1 MAFRDQI
8 NALFGWEIK
17 RPNEEENR
25 QTFAPKIED
34 DGAAITSP
42 SGFYGTYVDLDGTVR
57 TEAELVNRYRDMI
70 SHPEV
75 DAAVEQICNESII
88 TEEGKK
94 TVQLVLDDLNLD
106 DTRKNIILSEFDQ
119 VLKLLEFNTRAYDVF
134 RRWYVDGRLYYH
146 AIIENDKPEEGIK
159 ELRYLDPRKI
169 RKVKEMVKQRD
180 KNAPLLTV
188 PKVFNEY
195 YVYSEKSLATGNKS
209 IITQSST
216 SGIRIAKDAIVHA
229 VSGLTDTNGKKV
241 LSYLHKAIK
250 PLNQLRALEDA
261 TVIYI
266 LARAPERRIFYIDV
280 GNLPKM
286 KAEQYVTDIMHKHKN
301 KLVYDSST
309 GEIKDSRVFLT
320 MLEDYFLPRREG
332 NRGTEISTL
341 PSGGNLSNIENIQ
354 YFQRKLYK
362 SLNVPVSRLEPEET
376 YNVGRSTEISR
387 DEVTFSKFIDR
398 LRLKFN
404 DLFLKVLERQ
414 LILKR
419 FCSPEEWEQIKS
431 DIRFRYLRDN
441 LFDELKD
448 MEILNQRLDLLAKI
462 EPYIGRFFSNK
473 DIRTDILKQNDED
486 MDKTDAEI
494 TKEVDNPQYA
504 PKEDPDVPGFSQN

>member
-1 MAFRDQI
+1 MGIRDSI
-8 NALFGWEIK
+8 NSLFGWEIK
-17 RPNEEENR
+17 RPNDELNK
-25 QTFAPKIED
+25 QTFAPRIED

-57 TEAELVNRYRDMI
+57 TEAELVNRYRDMA

-75 DAAVEQICNESII
+75 DAAIEQICNESII
-88 TEEGKK
+88 TEDGEK
-94 TVQLVLDDLNLD
+94 TVQLILDDLNLD
-106 DTRKNIILSEFDQ
+106 DSRKNIILTEFDEC
-119 VLKLLEFNTRAYDVF
+119 LKLLEFNTKAYDVF
-134 RRWYVDGRLYYH
+134 RRWYIDGRLYYH
-146 AIIENDKPEEGIK
+146 AIIDKDAPQEGLK

-169 RKVKEMVKQRD
+169 RKVKEIVKQRD
-180 KNAPLLTV
+180 KTTPMLTV
-188 PKVFNEY
+188 PKVFQEY
-195 YVYSEKSLATGNKS
+195 YVYSEKSLAGGNKS
-209 IITQSST
+209 IITQTST

-229 VSGLTDTNGKKV
+229 VSGLTDTNAKKV

-261 TVIYI
+261 TIIYI

-280 GNLPKM
+280 GTLPKM
-286 KAEQYVTDIMHKHKN
+286 KAEQYVTNIMHKHKN
-301 KLVYDSST
+301 KLVYDSKDGS
-309 GEIKDSRVFLT
+309 IKDNRVFLT

-341 PSGGNLSNIENIQ
+341 PSGGTLANIENVQ

-387 DEVTFSKFIDR
+387 DEVTFAKFIDR

-404 DLFLKVLERQ
+404 ELFLKILERQ
-414 LILKR
+414 LILKQ
-419 FCSPEEWEQIKS
+419 FCSPEEWDQIKS
-431 DIRFRYLRDN
+431 YIKFRYLRDN

-448 MEILNQRLDLLAKI
+448 LEILTQRLDMMQRL
-462 EPYIGRFFSNK
+462 EPYIGKYFSHK
-473 DIRTDILKQNDED
+473 HVRIHFLKQSED
-486 MDKTDAEI
+486 DIEENDAEI
-494 TKEVDNPQYA
+494 EMEQDDPRYA
-504 PKEDPDVPGFSQN
+504 PKEEPGGFGQS